1 MSSYLSKRSREG
13 LCSRPRRSDHP
24 PQVGQAERPQAPF
37 SHARHPRPK
46 RALACAACGRAISFV
61 AGDWAR
67 YAYNR
72 PMASTTNRRSSAI
85 APAGPI
91 PGRELFIRALDLV
104 SSTDQRRPLTNQ
116 PLGVL
121 AQSGRYVPS
130 RQLQEAGI
138 AAVGP
143 GLDPLG
149 AEAQLRRKDLEDRAG
164 SELTSVRPTEAG
176 KPGRLSFEGEL
187 AGSRTERHPGVGGA
201 RRIP

>member
-1 MSSYLSKRSREG
+1 MLVTLVPSARSLARPVGGRSPSSRATGPGTRTTDRRRA
-13 LCSRPRRSDHP
+13 RP
-24 PQVGQAERPQAPF
+24 
-37 SHARHPRPK
+37 
-46 RALACAACGRAISFV
+46 I
-61 AGDWAR
+61 
-67 YAYNR
+67 
-72 PMASTTNRRSSAI
+72 ASTTNRRSSAI

-143 GLDPLG
+143 GLDPLR
-149 AEAQLRRKDLEDRAG
+149 AEAQLRR
-164 SELTSVRPTEAG
+164 
-176 KPGRLSFEGEL
+176 
-187 AGSRTERHPGVGGA
+187 
-201 RRIP
+201 